1 MENKITPLNWQL
13 ELKDKVDVSIGND
26 FILFDNAHIL
36 PAFKYPFKVDVT
48 TVMICLRGSSKGSV
62 NMKPYTT
69 QAPCFNVLLAD
80 QILQYEEIS
89 DDFEGL
95 FVVMSK
101 QFSENLFSNVHDRMS
116 LLLSVKNRPYLPLDD
131 RELELMKTYYGMLH
145 KIVSQKENPNRL
157 DIVKHL
163 TLAFFY
169 LTGSQMHKSQKEEK
183 KSKQE
188 VLLEDFLGFVQK
200 HHKEERSVEFYADKL
215 CLTPK
220 YLSTVIRQTSGK
232 TAGEWID
239 EYVMLEAKA
248 LLKSTKMTIQQISDE
263 LNFPSQSFFGK
274 YFKRLDGMSPKE
286 YKKPSCAFRKNTKD
300 N

>member
-1 MENKITPLNWQL
+1 MENKITPLNWQS
-13 ELKDKVDVSIGND
+13 ELKDKLDVVSIGND
-26 FILFDNAHIL
+26 FMLFDNAHIL

-48 TVMICLRGSSKGSV
+48 AAMICLRGSTKGFF
-62 NMKPYTT
+62 NMKPTAT
-69 QAPCFNVLLAD
+69 QAPCFNVLLAN

-95 FVVMSK
+95 FIVLSK
-101 QFSENLFSNVHDRMS
+101 KFTDDLFTNAYDRMS
-116 LLLSVKNRPYLPLDD
+116 LFLSVKSRSYFPLSNE
-131 RELELMKTYYGMLH
+131 ELELMKTYYGMFH

-157 DIVKHL
+157 EIVKHL

-169 LTGSQMHKSQKEEK
+169 LTGSQMHRPPEKEK

-188 VLLEDFLGFVQK
+188 VLLEDFLDFVQK
-200 HHKEERSVEFYADKL
+200 HYKEERSVEFYADKL

-239 EYVMLEAKA
+239 EYVVLEAKA
-248 LLKSTKMTIQQISDE
+248 LLKSTKMTIQQISEE

-274 YFKRLDGMSPKE
+274 YFKRLAGVSPKE
-286 YKKPSCAFRKNTKD
+286 YKGS
-300 N
+300 